1 MTTNCDHIPYRDS
14 KLTRLLQESL
24 GGNYKTSLIVTSSS
38 HSSSVEETIST
49 LKFAT
54 RAKTIKNHFKMNIK
68 NSHET
73 LQRVIDQLKRELL
86 SYKLEITRLTSIGI
100 IANVQDI
107 YEEKNNDFDEL
118 KEENIANKIY
128 LSNTLT
134 SFPKKNGKNDET
146 IQFDFIQKKEILE
159 LRVISQ
165 DKEVLSL
172 NSIIIDQGK
181 NINRLEEEISGL
193 KNCSLKYEKKI
204 TELTEERDIFKIK
217 YENVASNLEMYL
229 KQININKSQIESL
242 RKALI
247 NEEKNNQKLLIE
259 KKMLIEQSL
268 TNNIPKN
275 YEFIQIKLTD
285 YFKESCN
292 FNFDVNIFNLFFILF
307 YKSTSPS
314 IPINLN
320 KSPKSPSIHQSP
332 FNPHQST

>member
-1 MTTNCDHIPYRDS
+1 
-14 KLTRLLQESL
+14 
-24 GGNYKTSLIVTSSS
+24 
-38 HSSSVEETIST
+38 
-49 LKFAT
+49 
-54 RAKTIKNHFKMNIK
+54 MNIK

-86 SYKLEITRLTSIGI
+86 AYKLEITRLTSIGI
-100 IANVQDI
+100 ISFGQEIN
-107 YEEKNNDFDEL
+107 EEKNNEVDEF

-134 SFPKKNGKNDET
+134 SFPKKNDGKNGKNDET
-146 IQFDFIQKKEILE
+146 LQFDFIQKKEILE

-172 NSIIIDQGK
+172 NSIIADQEK
-181 NINRLEEEISGL
+181 SMMKLEEEISGL

-229 KQININKSQIESL
+229 KQIKINKSQIESL

-268 TNNIPKN
+268 CNNIPKN

-285 YFKESCN
+285 YFKESYN
-292 FNFDVNIFNLFFILF
+292 FNFDVNIF
-307 YKSTSPS
+307 
-314 IPINLN
+314 INL
-320 KSPKSPSIHQSP
+320 HQSLMC
-332 FNPHQST
+332 FFC